1 MRLVQM
7 ALVTAF
13 LVGGITLIAHGGG
26 RSALGS
32 IGIGAAVAILFWA
45 MERAAKEA
53 RR

>member
-13 LVGGITLIAHGGG
+13 LVGGITLIADSTG
-26 RSALGS
+26 GS
-32 IGIGAAVAILFWA
+32 IVGGVSIGVAVAVLFWA